1 MVAAAVNFKVG
12 CIDGPSVG
20 KRIPGWWAE
29 LAGGMQAGRRGY
41 CCFFEFFPK
50 L

>member
-1 MVAAAVNFKVG
+1 LESGFLVV
-12 CIDGPSVG
+12 
-20 KRIPGWWAE
+20 AE